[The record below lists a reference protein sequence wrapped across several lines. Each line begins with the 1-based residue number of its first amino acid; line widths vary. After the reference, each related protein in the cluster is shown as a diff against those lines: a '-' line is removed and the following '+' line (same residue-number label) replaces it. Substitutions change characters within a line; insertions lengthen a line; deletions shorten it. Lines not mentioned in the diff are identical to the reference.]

1 MAEAAIR
8 PRVTLTTTNVLA
20 LLCAMYFINY
30 IVRVNV
36 STAAAAFQP
45 ELHLTNTQVGLIFS
59 AFAYPYLAFQIAG
72 GWVADRFGARR
83 ALTVFAIIWS
93 SATVLMGLAHSL
105 SGMIL
110 GRVLLGVGVSA
121 LPVAT
126 RAMSNWTPAEKRG
139 FAQGITHAF
148 ARLGNALTPPLV
160 AWLILLVSW
169 RGSFVVIGTVSF
181 VWAAAWGIY
190 FRDDPADH
198 HGITADDLKRL
209 PTQRT
214 KTARRVP
221 FARLAAR
228 MLPVTLVYF
237 CYGWTLWFFL
247 AWIPSYFLHSYQ
259 LKLSSSALFASGV
272 FLGGTCGDFL
282 GGIVTDRIFERTHS
296 RTKARRNMIIFGFLA
311 STVFMLPVLMVHSL
325 SLIAL
330 TLSLAFFFAELTV
343 GAFWAIPMDIAPR
356 YSGFASGFM
365 NSGSALAAIVS
376 PLIGG
381 YIVDKTGRWEM
392 TFVAGIAL
400 LLLGAALAFWM
411 KPDEELE
418 DPTDAR
424 AVAPTPTS
432 PSTAA
437 GVSPGTR

>member
-1 MAEAAIR
+1 MAGQRRFGA
-8 PRVTLTTTNVLA
+8 TTNVLG

-36 STAAAAFQP
+36 STAAAVFQP
-45 ELHLTNTQVGLIFS
+45 ELNLTNTQVGLIFS
-59 AFAYPYLAFQIAG
+59 AFAYPYLAFQVAG
-72 GWVADRFGARR
+72 GWVADKFGARR

-93 SATVLMGLAHSL
+93 SATVLMGLANSL
-105 SGMIL
+105 SGMVL
-110 GRVLLGVGVSA
+110 GRILLGIGVSA

-148 ARLGNALTPPLV
+148 ARLGNALTPPLI

-169 RGSFVVIGTVSF
+169 RGSFVVVGAISF
-181 VWAAAWGIY
+181 LWAVAWGIY
-190 FRDDPADH
+190 FRDDPAEH
-198 HGITADDLKRL
+198 SGITASDIGRL
-209 PTQRT
+209 PKKRVTSV
-214 KTARRVP
+214 ARVP
-221 FARLAAR
+221 LGRLASR
-228 MLPVTLVYF
+228 MFPVTLVYF

-247 AWIPSYFLHSYQ
+247 AWIPSYFLHSYN

-272 FLGGTCGDFL
+272 FLGGTLGDFL
-282 GGIVTDRIFERTHS
+282 GGIVSDRIFEKTHS
-296 RTKARRNMIIFGFLA
+296 RTKARRNVIVFGFLV
-311 STVFMLPVLMVHSL
+311 STLFMLPVLMVHDLTIVVL
-325 SLIAL
+325 S
-330 TLSLAFFFAELTV
+330 LSLAFFFAEFTV

-381 YIVDKTGRWEM
+381 YIVDTTGKWEM

-400 LLLGAALAFWM
+400 LLLGAVLAFWM
-411 KPDEELE
+411 KPDEELDDSDGE
-418 DPTDAR
+418 PVPR
-424 AVAPTPTS
+424 PVSTS
-432 PSTAA
+432 PSPAA
-437 GVSPGTR
+437 AR

>member
-1 MAEAAIR
+1 MEMTAQRRGVPA
-8 PRVTLTTTNVLA
+8 TTNVLA

-36 STAAAAFQP
+36 STAAAVFGP
-45 ELHLTNTQVGLIFS
+45 ELHLTNTQIGLIFS
-59 AFAYPYLAFQIAG
+59 AFAYPYLAFQVAG
-72 GWVADRFGARR
+72 GWVADKFGARR
-83 ALTVFAIIWS
+83 SLTVFAIIWS
-93 SATVLMGLAHSL
+93 SATVLMGLANSL

-110 GRVLLGVGVSA
+110 GRVLLGIGVSA

-126 RAMSNWTPAEKRG
+126 RAMSNWMPAEKRG

-169 RGSFVVIGTVSF
+169 RGSFVVIGTISF
-181 VWAAAWGIY
+181 LWAIMWGIY
-190 FRDDPADH
+190 FRDDPAEH
-198 HGITADDLKRL
+198 QGITPYDLERL
-209 PTQRT
+209 PKKRA
-214 KTARRVP
+214 KTVARVP

-228 MLPVTLVYF
+228 MFPVTLVYF

-247 AWIPSYFLHSYQ
+247 AWIPQYFLHSYN

-282 GGIVTDRIFERTHS
+282 GGVVSDRIFERTHS
-296 RTKARRNMIIFGFLA
+296 RTKARRNIIIFGFLM
-311 STVFMLPVLMVHSL
+311 STVFMAPVLMVHELTIIVL
-325 SLIAL
+325 S
-330 TLSLAFFFAELTV
+330 LSLAFFFAEFTV

-381 YIVDKTGRWEM
+381 MIIDRTGNWEL

-400 LLLGAALAFWM
+400 LLLGAVLAFWM

-418 DPTDAR
+418 DPADAER
-424 AVAPTPTS
+424 TPHVAQVPA
-432 PSTAA
+432 TA
-437 GVSPGTR
+437 TR

>member
-1 MAEAAIR
+1 MTEIHAR
-8 PRVTLTTTNVLA
+8 PRAGGATTNVLA

-30 IVRVNV
+30 VVRVNV

-45 ELHLTNTQVGLIFS
+45 ELGLTNTQVGLIFS

-83 ALTVFAIIWS
+83 TLTVFAILWS
-93 SATVLMGLAHSL
+93 LATLVMGLAHDL
-105 SGMIL
+105 SDMIV
-110 GRVLLGVGVSA
+110 GRVLLGIGVSA

-126 RAMSNWTPAEKRG
+126 RAMSSWTSRERRG

-160 AWLILLVSW
+160 AWLMILAGW
-169 RGSFVVIGTVSF
+169 RGSFLIIGTGSVLWAI
-181 VWAAAWGIY
+181 VWGLY

-198 HGITADDLKRL
+198 PAITPRDLERL
-209 PTQRT
+209 PPRRPRHI
-214 KTARRVP
+214 ARVP
-221 FARLAAR
+221 VARLAAR
-228 MLPVTLVYF
+228 MFPVTLVYF

-259 LKLSSSALFASGV
+259 LRLTSSALFASGV

-282 GGIVTDRIFERTHS
+282 GGIASDRIFERTRS
-296 RTKARRNMIIFGFLA
+296 RTKARRNVIIAGFLI
-311 STVFMLPVLMVHSL
+311 STVFMLPVLFVHEL
-325 SLIAL
+325 TTIAIS
-330 TLSLAFFFAELTV
+330 LSLAFFFAELTV
-343 GAFWAIPMDIAPR
+343 GAFWAIPMDVAPR
-356 YSGFASGFM
+356 WSGFASGFM

-381 YIVDKTGRWEM
+381 YIIDRTGRWEM

-400 LLLGAALAFWM
+400 LVVGAALAFWM

-418 DPTDAR
+418 DPAAT
-424 AVAPTPTS
+424 V
-432 PSTAA
+432 PSIPA
-437 GVSPGTR
+437 GASPGTR

>member
-8 PRVTLTTTNVLA
+8 PRVIPATTKVLA

-36 STAAAAFQP
+36 STAAAVFQP

-72 GWVADRFGARR
+72 GWVADKFGARR

-93 SATVLMGLAHSL
+93 SATVLMGLANSL

-110 GRVLLGVGVSA
+110 GRVLLGIGVSA

-126 RAMSNWTPAEKRG
+126 RAMSSWTPAEKRG
-139 FAQGITHAF
+139 FAQGITHAC

-160 AWLILLVSW
+160 AWLILLTSW
-169 RGSFVVIGTVSF
+169 RGSFVVIGAVSF

-190 FRDDPADH
+190 FRDDPAEH
-198 HGITADDLKRL
+198 PGITAYDLKRL

-214 KTARRVP
+214 KTAQRVP

-228 MLPVTLVYF
+228 MMPVTLVYF

-272 FLGGTCGDFL
+272 FLGGTCGDFV
-282 GGIVTDRIFERTHS
+282 GGLVSDRIFERTHS
-296 RTKARRNMIIFGFLA
+296 RTKARRNIIIFGFLA

-325 SLIAL
+325 SIIAL
-330 TLSLAFFFAELTV
+330 SLSLAFFFAELTV

-418 DPTDAR
+418 DLTDAIQATR
-424 AVAPTPTS
+424 S